1 MLWSPFLATLCV
13 TLVMAIWNVITYQRL
28 FDLSPDESFFV
39 SVTGF
44 LVVGLTIV
52 VGGMMHLALFR
63 KTLTAESHSGTLS
76 EESIRRIWVEWLK
89 YPRTMVFYLYF
100 VHLAGMSL
108 LLSSVLLVPF
118 VIESI
123 SGWEYMYKTLIWV
136 LLGLIPFSI
145 ILFYVLEWRIHVC
158 SSRFPE
164 VLAQMPDANDPDIV
178 WIRLRTRVMAP
189 ILAMT
194 LWYGLLLYNYHNHP
208 VAITLL
214 ALVMFGFIGWLTTRT
229 VQTAHDRW
237 LTLWSGPDIYHTEEV
252 GHTMLHAGDIYRLQK
267 TAERFAATAKREVL
281 VLRDQIQPLGAT
293 AEHILS
299 GLKSQN
305 SYASNHASALAQIT
319 ASLEELMKSV
329 AQISENSKSVN
340 QSTLKG
346 SQEAEDGKRHV
357 ADTLQSME
365 QIHRE
370 SQTSAQRILDLSLKM
385 TQIEDVIKIINYITD
400 QTKILA
406 FNAAIET
413 AGAGEMG
420 ERFGV
425 VAKEIRHLAQNI
437 ADSTEEIKKILLDV
451 RKASQ
456 VSVLASEKEL
466 MQVKEGIRHAGDA
479 RESFEQIYWMV
490 RQTME
495 SVQQIAQAIQ
505 QQQSALEQLWMSI
518 KDIDAGAKESLRQ
531 NKNMLSSAEE
541 LRMLSQNTRTS
552 QRPQS
557 TA

>member
-13 TLVMAIWNVITYQRL
+13 TLVMAIWNVITYQQL
-28 FDLSPDESFFV
+28 FDLPPEESFFV

-44 LVVGLTIV
+44 LVIGLTIV

-63 KTLTAESHSGTLS
+63 KSLAAESRNGTLS
-76 EESIRRIWVEWLK
+76 DESIRKIWIEWLK
-89 YPRTMVFYLYF
+89 YPRAMVFYLYI
-100 VHLAGMSL
+100 VYLTGMSF

-118 VIESI
+118 VINSV
-123 SGWEYMYKTLIWV
+123 SGWEYLYTSLIWI
-136 LLGLIPFSI
+136 LLGIIPFSI

-164 VLAQMPDANDPDIV
+164 VLAKVPDANDPDIV
-178 WIRLRTRVMAP
+178 WIRLRTRVMVP
-189 ILAMT
+189 MLMMT
-194 LWYGLLLYNYHNHP
+194 LWYGLLLYQYHNHP
-208 VAITLL
+208 VAITLF
-214 ALVMFGFIGWLTTRT
+214 ALVIFGSIGWLTTRT
-229 VQTAHDRW
+229 VQRAHDHLLSSWVRADKIQ
-237 LTLWSGPDIYHTEEV
+237 PDETRQV
-252 GHTMLHAGDIYRLQK
+252 MLHAGDVYRLQK
-267 TAERFAATAKREVL
+267 SAEQYFSVLKRETAM
-281 VLRDQIQPLGAT
+281 LRDQIAPLGAT
-293 AEHILS
+293 AEQIMS

-305 SYASNHASALAQIT
+305 TYASNHASALAQIT
-319 ASLEELMKSV
+319 ASVEELMKSV

>member
-13 TLVMAIWNVITYQRL
+13 TLVMAIWNVITYQQL
-28 FDLSPDESFFV
+28 FELPPEESFFV

-63 KTLTAESHSGTLS
+63 KTLSAESQSRTLS
-76 EESIRRIWVEWLK
+76 DETIRRIWIEWLK
-89 YPRTMVFYLYF
+89 YPRAMVFYLYF
-100 VHLAGMSL
+100 VYLTGLSF
-108 LLSSVLLVPF
+108 LLSAVLLVPF
-118 VIESI
+118 VIHSI
-123 SGWEYMYKTLIWV
+123 TGWEYLYKTLIWI
-136 LLGLIPFSI
+136 LLGIIPFSI
-145 ILFYVLEWRIHVC
+145 ILFYVLEWRVHVC
-158 SSRFPE
+158 SSRFPD
-164 VLAQMPDANDPDIV
+164 VLTRMPDANDPDIV
-178 WIRLRTRVMAP
+178 WIRLRARVIAP
-189 ILAMT
+189 MLAMT
-194 LWYGLLLYNYHNHP
+194 LWYGLLLYNYHTHP
-208 VAITLL
+208 VAVTLF
-214 ALVMFGFIGWLTTRT
+214 ALVVFGFVGWLTTRT
-229 VQTAHDRW
+229 VQTAHDHLLSTW
-237 LTLWSGPDIYHTEEV
+237 V
-252 GHTMLHAGDIYRLQK
+252 GTSKFRTDESRQAMLHAGDIYRLQK
-267 TAERFAATAKREVL
+267 SAEQYCATLKRETDT
-281 VLRDQIQPLGAT
+281 LRDKIMPLGAT
-293 AEHILS
+293 AEQIIS
-299 GLKSQN
+299 GLKSQ
-305 SYASNHASALAQIT
+305 STYASNHASALAQIT
-319 ASLEELMKSV
+319 ASVEELMKSV

-346 SQEAEDGKRHV
+346 SQEAEEGKRHLV
-357 ADTLQSME
+357 DTLQSME

-370 SQTSAQRILDLSLKM
+370 SQTSGQRILDLSLKM

-479 RESFEQIYWMV
+479 RASFEQIYWMV

-495 SVQQIAQAIQ
+495 SVQQITQAIE

-531 NKNMLSSAEE
+531 NQTMLSSADE
-541 LRMLSQNTRTS
+541 LRMFSQNTRSS